1 VTRSHPSGD
10 ALAKSCEIAAK
21 RKTGMIMAIDKILPS
36 PDKEE
41 IRLRLLAAMLANTN
55 RRYSKKAHGSWHS
68 FWQDL
73 FGREKV

>member
-1 VTRSHPSGD
+1 
-10 ALAKSCEIAAK
+10 
-21 RKTGMIMAIDKILPS
+21 MAIDKILPS
-36 PDKEE
+36 HDKEE

-73 FGREKV
+73 FGRDKL